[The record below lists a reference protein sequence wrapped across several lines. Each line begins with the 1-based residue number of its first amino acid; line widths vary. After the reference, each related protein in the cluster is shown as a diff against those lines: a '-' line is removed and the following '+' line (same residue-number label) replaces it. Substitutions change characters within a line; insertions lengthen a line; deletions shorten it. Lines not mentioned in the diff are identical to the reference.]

1 MAEGPQSS
9 DTGEGETARTQG
21 SRRRRPRK
29 VPGIST
35 NPATNLLIADV
46 VLRGLSRLIRGNIE
60 KTMLSAQY
68 EPEEAKR
75 ILKGQ
80 TLGQRAVQL
89 TASRV
94 AMRSIPGALLVT
106 GGLLAKAMFDRSRS
120 KREAERAGRKK
131 LAEQAKNAES

>member
-1 MAEGPQSS
+1 MAESPQSS
-9 DTGEGETARTQG
+9 ETDEGSVRMQG
-21 SRRRRPRK
+21 KRRRRLRK

-46 VLRGLSRLIRGNIE
+46 VLRGLSRLVRGNIE
-60 KTMLSAQY
+60 KTMLRAQY

-131 LAEQAKNAES
+131 LEEQSRNAES

>member
-1 MAEGPQSS
+1 MAESPQSS
-9 DTGEGETARTQG
+9 ETDEGSVRMQG
-21 SRRRRPRK
+21 KRRRRLRK

-46 VLRGLSRLIRGNIE
+46 VLRGLSRLVRGNIE
-60 KTMLSAQY
+60 KTMLRAQY

-75 ILKGQ
+75 ILKGR

-131 LAEQAKNAES
+131 LEEQSKNAES

>member
-1 MAEGPQSS
+1 MAESPQSS
-9 DTGEGETARTQG
+9 ETDEGSVRMQG
-21 SRRRRPRK
+21 KRRRRLRK

-46 VLRGLSRLIRGNIE
+46 VLRGLSRLVRGNIE
-60 KTMLSAQY
+60 KNMLRAQY

-75 ILKGQ
+75 ILKGR
-80 TLGQRAVQL
+80 TLGQRAMQL

-131 LAEQAKNAES
+131 LEEQAKNAES

>member
-1 MAEGPQSS
+1 M
-9 DTGEGETARTQG
+9 QG
-21 SRRRRPRK
+21 KRRKRPRK

-46 VLRGLSRLIRGNIE
+46 VLRGNIE
-60 KTMLSAQY
+60 KNMLSAQY

-80 TLGQRAVQL
+80 TLGQRAVQIS
-89 TASRV
+89 ASRL

-131 LAEQAKNAES
+131 LKEQAAKAED

>member
-1 MAEGPQSS
+1 MAESPQSS
-9 DTGEGETARTQG
+9 ETDEGSVRMQG
-21 SRRRRPRK
+21 KRRRRLRK

-46 VLRGLSRLIRGNIE
+46 VLRGLSRLVRGNIE
-60 KTMLSAQY
+60 KTMLRAQY

-75 ILKGQ
+75 ILKGR

-131 LAEQAKNAES
+131 LEERAKNAES

>member
-9 DTGEGETARTQG
+9 DTGEGSVRMQG
-21 SRRRRPRK
+21 KRRKRPRK

-60 KTMLSAQY
+60 KTMLRAQY

-131 LAEQAKNAES
+131 LEEQAKNAES

>member
-1 MAEGPQSS
+1 MAESPQSS
-9 DTGEGETARTQG
+9 ETDEGSVRMQG
-21 SRRRRPRK
+21 KRRRRLRK

-46 VLRGLSRLIRGNIE
+46 VLRGLSRLVRGNIE
-60 KTMLSAQY
+60 KNMLRAQY

-75 ILKGQ
+75 ILKGR
-80 TLGQRAVQL
+80 TLGQRAMQL

-131 LAEQAKNAES
+131 LEERAKNAES